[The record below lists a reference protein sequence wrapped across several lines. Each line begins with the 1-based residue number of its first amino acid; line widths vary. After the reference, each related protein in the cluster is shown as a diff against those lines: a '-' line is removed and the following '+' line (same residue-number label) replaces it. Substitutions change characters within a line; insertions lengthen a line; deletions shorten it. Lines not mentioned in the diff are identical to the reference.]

1 MKNLTCF
8 VISGFL
14 ALAPLAAVAQ
24 EAADDTLT
32 AADLVLESES
42 LSDNLRLHTVQRKLY
57 SDAGLHEIVLFPAV
71 VQLNSKFTTHVG
83 AGVQYLYHLHES
95 FALQVMGQ
103 LNYLNQQVGFVQE
116 LIDNSQIQPQPAS
129 ALTLQWA
136 GTAGFEVTPIYG
148 KIAFYDEGIAHFG
161 VVISGGAGIGATR
174 IQLTGAEDGLEF
186 GDAGLRF
193 VGQIGAGFRVRFDD
207 NFVARLEVRDLVYT
221 GQVDR
226 INGCSFSDFEAF
238 ESGGASISGGCQI
251 SNLSENARHAAQELI
266 KKPSSDVLN
275 TISVYAGI
283 SYIF

>member
-57 SDAGLHEIVLFPAV
+57 SEAGLHEIVLFPEV
-71 VQLNSKFTTHVG
+71 EQLNSKFTTHVG

-95 FALQVMGQ
+95 FALQVMAQ

-116 LIDNSQIQPQPAS
+116 LIDASQIQPQPAS

-238 ESGGASISGGCQI
+238 ESGGASIS
-251 SNLSENARHAAQELI
+251 
-266 KKPSSDVLN
+266 
-275 TISVYAGI
+275 
-283 SYIF
+283 